1 MKKIRY
7 HTFPL
12 SGSFMLT
19 GLLGFIVVSIYTFYG
34 RLNPTWGVTFSIVFL
49 TMFIASVISITP
61 TFPRLSSKAK

>member
-7 HTFPL
+7 QTFPL

-34 RLNPTWGVTFSIVFL
+34 RLNPTWGVTFSVVFL
-49 TMFIASVISITP
+49 TMLIASVISITP